1 MVRFL
6 MVEPTHPGS
15 NFRFDMGVA
24 YLRLIILSVVDDV
37 PVDRETLFDRF
48 CESQDQTG
56 PVFKRYL

>member
-1 MVRFL
+1 
-6 MVEPTHPGS
+6 
-15 NFRFDMGVA
+15 MGVA